1 MWIVDSLA
9 EEQIQAA
16 IRRGEL
22 DDLPG
27 QGKPLALDDDC
38 GVPEELRVAYRVLKN
53 AGCLPP
59 QLTLRNEIHQL
70 EGFLDQAEFGAE
82 EQTIR
87 RRLCFLRARLA
98 MHGHDG
104 TLLVRERAYR
114 EKLIDK
120 IAREGKQKPCSTRT
134 GLSSAG
140 AVVT

>member
-16 IRRGEL
+16 IRRGEF
-22 DDLPG
+22 DALPG
-27 QGKPLALDDDC
+27 QGEPLALEDDSAI
-38 GVPEELRVAYRVLKN
+38 PEELRVAYRVLKN

-70 EGFLDQAEFGAE
+70 EGLLELTELEAE

-87 RRLCFLRARLA
+87 RRLSLLKARLA
-98 MHGHDG
+98 MYGHDG
-104 TLLVRERAYR
+104 DLLVHDRAYR

-120 IAREGKQKPCSTRT
+120 IARKGKRK
-134 GLSSAG
+134 SALPEPG
-140 AVVT
+140 YRARMQS